1 MQIDLIYLG
10 FSVIKLEI
18 CLMSSTRLIQKQASV
33 ILHSYLC
40 RDEKTNFRY
49 VKKLLH
55 QNMIVFSNSS
65 NEKGLF
71 FLRVIIIYF
80 AKCYFLLDE
89 INNEIYQKLI
99 NLKF

>member
-33 ILHSYLC
+33 ILPSYLC

-49 VKKLLH
+49 IK
-55 QNMIVFSNSS
+55 NM
-65 NEKGLF
+65 L
-71 FLRVIIIYF
+71 
-80 AKCYFLLDE
+80 
-89 INNEIYQKLI
+89 
-99 NLKF
+99 